1 LVLHREEGES
11 EVVLQP
17 DVSALSRI
25 SWNWTSLARRN
36 GPASY
41 ERLRFKVKFPVTRN
55 NIVAGGFE
63 SSVRFSRKQVCAPD
77 PEFFQ
82 NKKTRLR

>member
-41 ERLRFKVKFPVTRN
+41 ERLRFKVKFPSDQEQYC
-55 NIVAGGFE
+55 GGRVRVFVFAANKYAPLTQ
-63 SSVRFSRKQVCAPD
+63 SSS
-77 PEFFQ
+77 
-82 NKKTRLR
+82 KTRKRGCAR